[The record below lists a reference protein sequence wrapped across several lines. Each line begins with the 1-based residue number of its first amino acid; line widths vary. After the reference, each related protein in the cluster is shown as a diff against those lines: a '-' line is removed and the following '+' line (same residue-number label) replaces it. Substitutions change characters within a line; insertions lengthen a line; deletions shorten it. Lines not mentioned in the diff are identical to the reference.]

1 MIERSTGRLPALG
14 EQPGGDRRS
23 QILVVED
30 NADDSFLLTRQLARA
45 HFEDCVTVIGNGQ
58 DALDFL
64 QHSSAPPLAIFL
76 DLRLPGLSGIE
87 VLEQIR
93 ANERIRAV
101 PVIIMTGSVD
111 PKDVEE
117 CSRLGVTAYLPKPV
131 GLSTFIKTVAHL
143 FPKISVEQN

>member
-1 MIERSTGRLPALG
+1 MIERTTGRLPAIG
-14 EQPGGDRRS
+14 ESSPGDRRS

-58 DALDFL
+58 DAIDFL
-64 QHSSAPPLAIFL
+64 AHTAVPPLAIFL

-87 VLEQIR
+87 VLEKIR
-93 ANERIRAV
+93 ADAKVREV

-143 FPKISVEQN
+143 FPKMSVDQN

>member
-1 MIERSTGRLPALG
+1 M
-14 EQPGGDRRS
+14 
-23 QILVVED
+23 
-30 NADDSFLLTRQLARA
+30 
-45 HFEDCVTVIGNGQ
+45 IGNGQ